1 MTKHPLKTIITLAV
15 TLLIGLCLG
24 ALICYG
30 TIGTD
35 TPVPGQSQATPRKGT
50 AMQHAN
56 QQEPTFAKPGHTGKG
71 TRKVFLNA
79 SQNAEGNTST
89 LAKELMGG
97 EDYRQINLSEYRI
110 PQVGQGDGD
119 FPKVW
124 DQLKGTDV
132 IVIGTPVYWSNMSG
146 YLKTFIDHVE
156 VNEDL
161 KGADL
166 YLIVQGADSN
176 QTRAANATYGT
187 MDRVAKRFGLNLVG
201 IAQNGDQAKD
211 LHARMLAE

>member
-1 MTKHPLKTIITLAV
+1 MTKHPVKTIITLAV

-56 QQEPTFAKPGHTGKG
+56 QQELTFAKPGHTGKG

-79 SQNAEGNTST
+79 SQNAEGNTSS

-97 EDYRQINLSEYRI
+97 GGARTTGRSTCPSTGYPRWARAMATSPRS
-110 PQVGQGDGD
+110 
-119 FPKVW
+119 
-124 DQLKGTDV
+124 GTSSR
-132 IVIGTPVYWSNMSG
+132 G
-146 YLKTFIDHVE
+146 
-156 VNEDL
+156 
-161 KGADL
+161 
-166 YLIVQGADSN
+166 
-176 QTRAANATYGT
+176 
-187 MDRVAKRFGLNLVG
+187 
-201 IAQNGDQAKD
+201 
-211 LHARMLAE
+211 RM